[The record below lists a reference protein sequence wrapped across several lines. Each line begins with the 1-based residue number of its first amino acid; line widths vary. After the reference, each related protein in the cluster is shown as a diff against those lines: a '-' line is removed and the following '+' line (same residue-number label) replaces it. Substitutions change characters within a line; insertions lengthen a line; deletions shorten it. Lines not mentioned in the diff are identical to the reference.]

1 MEENMKNKIR
11 ITLSACLGC
20 VVLMLGALNVFAA
33 GALSIAVSSST
44 VKAGDTV
51 TVTIYAKDAN
61 NTDVTADMNITYDT
75 SKLEYVSSSA
85 SSATGGGGTVKASG
99 STIDIKF
106 KAVGSGDA
114 YVKAEGAAVTAAGTH
129 INVSGS
135 AASTD
140 TSSSTTAT
148 TTTNTTDTTANAAK
162 SGDNSL
168 SSLKISQGTLSPEFK
183 GSVTAYTATVGS
195 DVNEITV
202 TPVTSNSKAT
212 VESITG
218 NTNLT
223 EGKNTIKV
231 LVKAENGTEA
241 TYTITVTKSASATT
255 ASNQNTTTDTTTSQ
269 TQTTTKD
276 TESTT
281 TDTTASGEAITIDG
295 VNYKISDDFADS
307 DIPEGFSRADVEYKG
322 AQHKGL
328 IFDQGHLGMYYLVND
343 AGEGKFFVYDA
354 DRDGFYPYIRLTF
367 GEHFIIL
374 MSVPNGA
381 IPPESYEQTTL
392 ALSEG
397 VTVSAYQY
405 AGGEATEIVKTETA
419 DGQESVSTGQSD
431 FYVFYAM
438 DDTGVAGWYQYDT
451 TQGTYQRLNEEVAAA
466 KDESGQ
472 NYDTL
477 LEDYNSLS
485 DRYKSTKTKDRR
497 IIVVTIFVMVV
508 LVIIVI
514 NLLLKIREL
523 GSDDYEDEEDITPV
537 RRKDH
542 KKKERYSREVR
553 EERPV
558 RKARAGKTSRPV
570 KEARSEREE
579 KPARPVRSERT
590 ERTEKPVKRT
600 TMDRLDDF
608 YDDDDEEF
616 MDAFEDEPSVLGRGR
631 RKEKPA
637 RTYREETPKKEPVKQ
652 NVHRDDE
659 DDDIE
664 LIDLNDL

>member
-1 MEENMKNKIR
+1 MKNKIK

-20 VVLMLGALNVFAA
+20 VVLMLGALNVSAA
-33 GALSIAVSSST
+33 GALSIAVSSGT

-140 TSSSTTAT
+140 TSSGTVASTTTA
-148 TTTNTTDTTANAAK
+148 NTTDTTANAAK

-183 GSVTAYTATVGS
+183 GSVTAYTAAVGS

-241 TYTITVTKSASATT
+241 TYTITVTKSASAAT
-255 ASNQNTTTDTTTSQ
+255 ASSQSTTTDTATSQ

-295 VNYKISDDFADS
+295 ANYKISDDFADS

-322 AQHKGL
+322 IQHKGL

-381 IPPESYEQTTL
+381 VPPESYEQTTL

-405 AGGEATEIVKTETA
+405 AGGEAAEIVKTETA
-419 DGQESVSTGQSD
+419 DGQENVSTGQSD

-438 DDTGVAGWYQYDT
+438 DDTGVAGWYQYDM
-451 TQGTYQRLNEEVAAA
+451 TQGTYQRLNEEAAA
-466 KDESGQ
+466 DKDESGQ

-485 DRYKSTKTKDRR
+485 DRYKSMKTKDRR

-570 KEARSEREE
+570 RSSRAEREE
-579 KPARPVRSERT
+579 KPAGPVRPERP
-590 ERTEKPVKRT
+590 EKPVNRT
-600 TMDRLDDF
+600 TRDRLDDF
-608 YDDDDEEF
+608 YDDDDDEF
-616 MDAFEDEPSVLGRGR
+616 MDTFEDEPSVLGRGR
-631 RKEKPA
+631 RKERPA
-637 RTYREETPKKEPVKQ
+637 GTYREETSKKEPVKQ